1 MAAAATIPA
10 AADWQQLS
18 DLRRRAFR
26 AMLARVPAGALRPG
40 LSNAAAA
47 DTAWA
52 IASPDIHDL
61 LVRQAGYGYDQ
72 LEQWVCAMLI
82 AALLAGQERP

>member
-1 MAAAATIPA
+1 MI
-10 AADWQQLS
+10 
-18 DLRRRAFR
+18 
-26 AMLARVPAGALRPG
+26 ARVPAGALRPG
-40 LSNAAAA
+40 LSTAAAA

-72 LEQWVCAMLI
+72 LEQWVPRHASSLPCWAEPRSCSSLHS
-82 AALLAGQERP
+82 APTVSPEPQATSSFQWL